1 MLFTD
6 AVRLYLNLGL
16 SITDKDIIL
25 VPTDKKTMYGY
36 KYKKGKLGKILF
48 YMSFWDDMTD
58 SRNAD
63 WEAIKI
69 K

>member
-6 AVRLYLNLGL
+6 AIRLGLDLGL
-16 SITDKDIIL
+16 SITDKNIIL

-36 KYKKGKLGKILF
+36 RYRKGKLGKQLF
-48 YMSFWDDMTD
+48 YMSYWDDMTD

-63 WEAIKI
+63 WEIIKY
-69 K
+69 